1 MKRGSDTAVCYIPS
15 DVCYKRELLKLEEDA
30 EKKNKEIIERL
41 RNVTSLTTSHI
52 EDSIAAM
59 NTIADTMK
67 LVRYE
72 FDERARLRDEACW
85 LQQSFS
91 KLSNNSTH
99 TINQRVRSLNHELL
113 TFMRFPIPH
122 LHLEWTADN
131 TCHIHTTYNPYT
143 FRSRPI
149 WAVSSQGRRQHQLL
163 KPHSLT
169 VDPDNGNIYVAD
181 IEIDRIQVFDSEG
194 SYLKSFRSKSLDHPA
209 YLVIFENSLF
219 VRCFEKLLM
228 LDKRS
233 GNEVQSLELE
243 DRLKGLAV
251 DIQGYIYSCDSA
263 SNIVYRFSP
272 SLQQQESI
280 QFKPYRHSFQQTKSR
295 LVGASRKPRDL
306 KLVNDSIYILFGD
319 SPYPIQSFTKEGRF
333 LKCVVSREQMEAAYH
348 FLSLDM
354 FGNILVTS
362 PYVQKIKIFSNKGD
376 LLSFIGTPGRNHP
389 GELLTPRG
397 VAVGPL
403 GHVVICDEKVTNC
416 LQSF

>member
-1 MKRGSDTAVCYIPS
+1 MKRESDTGVCYIPS
-15 DVCYKRELLKLEEDA
+15 DVCYERELLKLERDA
-30 EKKNKEIIERL
+30 EKKKKEIIDRL
-41 RNVTSLTTSHI
+41 RNVTSLTTSLI
-52 EDSIAAM
+52 EDSITAM
-59 NTIADTMK
+59 NTISDTMK
-67 LVRYE
+67 LVRFE
-72 FDERARLRDEACW
+72 FEERSRLRDEACW

-99 TINQRVRSLNHELL
+99 AINQRVRSLNHELL

-122 LHLEWTADN
+122 LHLEWTADT
-131 TCHIHTTYNPYT
+131 TCRIHTTYNPYI

-169 VDPDNGNIYVAD
+169 IDPNNGNIYIAD

-194 SYLKSFRSKSLDHPA
+194 THLKSFRNKSLDHPA

-219 VRCFEKLLM
+219 VRCYEKLLM
-228 LDKRS
+228 LDKHS
-233 GNEVQSLELE
+233 GSELQSLELE

-263 SNIVYRFSP
+263 SNTVYRFSP
-272 SLQQQESI
+272 SLQQQDSI
-280 QFKPYRHSFQQTKSR
+280 QIKPYTNSFQQTRSR
-295 LVGASRKPRDL
+295 TVGVSRKPRDL

-362 PYVQKIKIFSNKGD
+362 PYVQKIKIFSNRGD

-403 GHVVICDEKVTNC
+403 GQVVICDEKVSNC